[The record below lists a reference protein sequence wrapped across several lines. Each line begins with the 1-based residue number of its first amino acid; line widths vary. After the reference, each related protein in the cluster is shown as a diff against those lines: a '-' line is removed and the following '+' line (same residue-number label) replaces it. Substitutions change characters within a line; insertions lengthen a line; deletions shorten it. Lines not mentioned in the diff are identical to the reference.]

1 MFNDILT
8 TPASNNLVVPLKI
21 LEIRA
26 TQPGADVQFQ
36 VDLRRQYY
44 KNATIRFIVENAV
57 ALRFQG
63 VPVETAL
70 RPAAGGGWREVY
82 DQDERFQTI
91 GHVLANPSWQVD
103 PQDPRR
109 LLKTVVTASVE
120 TQFLPFLNAVYDR
133 HLDSHDI
140 LLEIT
145 GESYVQEGYPKMVD
159 GIRNF
164 GLVDLKISKFDAIYL
179 VPKGGP
185 SGSALFS

>member
-1 MFNDILT
+1 MFDTMLT

-21 LEIRA
+21 LQIR
-26 TQPGADVQFQ
+26 PGPAAADADFQ
-36 VDLRRQYY
+36 IDLRRQYY
-44 KNATIRFIVENAV
+44 RNATIRFIVENAA
-57 ALRFQG
+57 ALRFCG

-70 RPAAGGGWREVY
+70 RKRADGSWREVY

-91 GHVLANPSWQVD
+91 GTVAADPDWSVD

-109 LLKTVVTASVE
+109 LLKAVVQARIE
-120 TQFLPFLNAVYDR
+120 LQFLPFLAAVRER

-145 GESYVQEGYPKMVD
+145 GESYVQPGFPKVD
-159 GIRNF
+159 KGIQQF
-164 GLVDLKISKFDAIYL
+164 GLVDFSVSKFDAVYI

-185 SGSALFS
+185 SGSAVFS

>member
-1 MFNDILT
+1 MFNTMLA

-21 LEIRA
+21 LSLHSA
-26 TQPGADVQFQ
+26 GADAQAELQ

-44 KNATIRFIVENAV
+44 RNATIRFIVENAA
-57 ALRFQG
+57 ALRFRG

-70 RPAAGGGWREVY
+70 RKRADGGWREVY
-82 DQDERFQTI
+82 DQDRHFQTI
-91 GHVLANPSWQVD
+91 GEVMTDPRWQLD

-109 LLKTVVTASVE
+109 LLKTALTVRIGG
-120 TQFLPFLNAVYDR
+120 QFLPFVQAVYER

-145 GESYVQEGYPKMVD
+145 GESYVEPGFPKTEN
-159 GIRNF
+159 GIQQF
-164 GLVDLKISKFDAIYL
+164 GLVDFSISKFDAVYI